1 MNLLEGLL
9 CNALSGGSG
18 QSGPSGAVLYT
29 RQTLTADQQAQAR
42 ENIGSPAAVRVV
54 PVAGQEAT
62 VSPEQNCVYQCGE
75 LQTLTIP
82 SSPAQCS
89 YTVVFTSGAA
99 ATTSSVPEAILGL
112 EGFAAEANTMYEIN
126 VLDNR
131 AVIASW
137 PVPAG
142 NGDADE

>member
-9 CNALSGGSG
+9 RNTLSGGAGPSG
-18 QSGPSGAVLYT
+18 SSGAVLYT
-29 RQTLTADQQAQAR
+29 QQSLTLAQQAQAR
-42 ENIGSPAAVRVV
+42 ENIDAEAAARVV
-54 PVAGQEAT
+54 PVAGQEVT
-62 VSPEQNCVYQCGE
+62 ITPEHNCVYQCGE
-75 LQTLTIP
+75 LQALTIS
-82 SSPAQCS
+82 SSPAQGT
-89 YTVVFTSGAA
+89 YTVIFTSGTA
-99 ATTSSVPEAILGL
+99 ATTSSVPQELLGL
-112 EGFAAEANTMYEIN
+112 EDFAAEANTLYEIN